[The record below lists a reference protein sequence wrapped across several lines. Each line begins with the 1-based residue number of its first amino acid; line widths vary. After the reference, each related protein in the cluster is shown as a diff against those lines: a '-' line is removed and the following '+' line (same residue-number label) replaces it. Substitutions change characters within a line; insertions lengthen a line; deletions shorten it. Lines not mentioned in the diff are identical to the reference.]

1 MAKEPYSFYME
12 FKKLQPGAKADR
24 STCGAAPA

>member
-1 MAKEPYSFYME
+1 ME
-12 FKKLQPGAKADR
+12 AMKKNCQQGAKADR